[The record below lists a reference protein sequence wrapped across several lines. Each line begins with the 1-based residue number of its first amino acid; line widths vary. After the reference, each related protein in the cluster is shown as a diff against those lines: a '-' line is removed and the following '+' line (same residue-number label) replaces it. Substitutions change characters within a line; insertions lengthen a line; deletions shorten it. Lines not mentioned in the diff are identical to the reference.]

1 MKPIDINVA
10 RFKEQVCA
18 FLNEC
23 ETVGR
28 MQNVWNE
35 TENGKMEAYYENI
48 FLSLVL
54 RLIAKDGEI
63 REGEIAYLNR
73 CFFDY
78 AVDYT
83 PDRLTTIYRNSA
95 DILSDSFVQWLNDGS
110 DLLTWGSMKQDYIE
124 LIRLICCI
132 IIQSDDEVTEEE
144 IAEAEGIMA
153 NVL

>member
-28 MQNVWNE
+28 KQDVWNE

-95 DILSDSFVQWLNDGS
+95 DVLSDSFVQWLNDGS
-110 DLLTWGSMKQDYIE
+110 DLLTYGSMKQDYIE

-144 IAEAEGIMA
+144 IAEAERIMA